1 MPLRELA
8 MALSKNMAKIN
19 VKDTWY
25 NLGGMI
31 KK

>member
-1 MPLRELA
+1 MLLRGLD

-25 NLGGMI
+25 NLGEKNI
-31 KK
+31 